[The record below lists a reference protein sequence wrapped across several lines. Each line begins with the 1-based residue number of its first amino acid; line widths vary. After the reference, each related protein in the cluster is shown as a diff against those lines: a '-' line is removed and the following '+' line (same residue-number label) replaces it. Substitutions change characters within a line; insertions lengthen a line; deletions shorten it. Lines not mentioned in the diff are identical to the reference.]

1 MHRQLALCL
10 TLGYLLMILMACSTL
25 MTTPIQEI
33 KAKPREYADKR
44 VKVAG
49 TVTETFSLLVLKG
62 FVLNDGTGDIYV
74 VTKKAMPAEG
84 EKITVKGT
92 VREAFSLGDRHV
104 LILLEDGQNAEYELF
119 MQYLHPE

>member
-1 MHRQLALCL
+1 MHQRFAQYMTVAFFLL
-10 TLGYLLMILMACSTL
+10 TLTSCSTW

-33 KAKPREYADKR
+33 KDKPREYADKR

-49 TVTETFSLLVLKG
+49 TVSQTFSLLVLKG

-74 VTKKAMPAEG
+74 VTKKVMPAEG
-84 EKITVKGT
+84 EQITVKGT

-104 LILLEDGQNAEYELF
+104 LILLEDGKNAEYELF
-119 MQYLHPE
+119 LQYLRSE

>member
-1 MHRQLALCL
+1 MYQRL
-10 TLGYLLMILMACSTL
+10 TLRMTLGFLLMSLAACSACL
-25 MTTPIQEI
+25 TTPIQEI

-74 VTKKAMPAEG
+74 VTKKVMPAQG
-84 EKITVKGT
+84 EQIAVKGT

-104 LILLEDGQNAEYELF
+104 LILLEDGKNAEYELF
-119 MQYLHPE
+119 MQYLRSE

>member
-1 MHRQLALCL
+1 MKQRLGLYIILGFFLMTL
-10 TLGYLLMILMACSTL
+10 TACSTCL
-25 MTTPIQEI
+25 TTPIQEI

-49 TVTETFSLLVLKG
+49 TVTESFSLLVLKG

-74 VTKKAMPAEG
+74 VTKKAMPAAG

-119 MQYLHPE
+119 MQYLRSE